1 MYYSHFIL
9 ISDRMV
15 ALSLASFKSLS
26 FKRIS
31 IFLILLTTT
40 KKAKSDP
47 NKITWSGNLQFTEDG
62 WLHPKD
68 ISDVMKE
75 IKVKYHIRLL
85 DLFLFHSKMPRTSSK
100 YNNGFY
106 LDGRSR
112 LWECV

>member
-1 MYYSHFIL
+1 
-9 ISDRMV
+9 MV
-15 ALSLASFKSLS
+15 ALSLASFKYLPL
-26 FKRIS
+26 KRIA

-68 ISDVMKE
+68 ISEVMKE

-85 DLFLFHSKMPRTSSK
+85 DLFLLHISCP
-100 YNNGFY
+100 
-106 LDGRSR
+106 
-112 LWECV
+112 